1 MYEVRLSKRFKKQ
14 LRKLD
19 RQIQRKVLEEVEL
32 LKTNPEFGEK
42 LKGVL
47 SDIWRLRVHDYRV
60 AYKIH
65 SSGETVEVFFVDHR
79 KRAYQKLEQLRR
91 EEII

>member
-1 MYEVRLSKRFKKQ
+1 MYEVRPTKRFKKQ
-14 LRKLD
+14 FRKLD
-19 RQIQRKVLEEVEL
+19 KHIQKRILEEIEV

-42 LKGVL
+42 LKGGL
-47 SDIWRLRVHDYRV
+47 SDIWRIRVHDYRV

-65 SSGETVEVFFVDHR
+65 SSDETIEVFFVDHR